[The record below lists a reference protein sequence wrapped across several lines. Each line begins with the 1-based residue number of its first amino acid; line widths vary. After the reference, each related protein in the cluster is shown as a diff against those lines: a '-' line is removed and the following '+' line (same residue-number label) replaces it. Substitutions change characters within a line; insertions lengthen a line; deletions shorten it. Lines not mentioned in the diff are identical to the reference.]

1 MSFKEQLRDEI
12 LPKTVEYYNS
22 GSDINSAIVKAASDF
37 KLNVDQT
44 DRLVETMNTAR
55 VIAHYEKNAEDRT
68 ANCDIADKDTVHRM
82 LFEDK
87 TEKKASFGEPVYDY
101 DFYGTVERNYR
112 SDGTMVKAAE
122 EEKKPKA
129 TDGYSRKQIVE
140 RVVKYASELETRRR
154 FAEERVGMAQALI
167 ATRLSKVARALSAG
181 YEPEERY
188 ALFKV
193 ASTKFP
199 NAVREIEKLVP
210 SQIVK
215 GASAF
220 ARKYRRANV
229 IDDSSVETMKRAAAQ
244 IEQDITNTEKL
255 VDLAKTVAR
264 KEAEVKKLVSD
275 YAKIEKRAYPGDPWD
290 PETDPNKKKK
300 DEGKKKDQEPKKD
313 PWLASTAKN
322 VESAGKIRKSVLS
335 DTKDLHDRVVPT
347 IPGEKALYDYL
358 TSSVISPENID
369 KAIFPERK
377 KDTSL
382 REYINNIRRSSILS
396 ELAADDPILS
406 EADPKALAAAYEMLS
421 NAAPEASLKKE
432 VARAILRQSVNSVAV
447 SPFDTKQWA
456 DLDSVLLK
464 NRAAT
469 A

>member
-12 LPKTVEYYNS
+12 LPKTVEYYNN

-82 LFEDK
+82 LFEDR

-101 DFYGTVERNYR
+101 DFYGTAERNYR
-112 SDGTMVKAAE
+112 SEGTMVKAAE
-122 EEKKPKA
+122 ETKKPKS

-188 ALFKV
+188 ALFKA
-193 ASTKFP
+193 ASVKFP

-210 SQIVK
+210 PQIVK

-229 IDDSSVETMKRAAAQ
+229 IDDSSVETMKQAAAQ
-244 IEQDITNTEKL
+244 IEQDISNTDKL
-255 VDLAKTVAR
+255 ASLARTVAK

-275 YAKIEKRAYPGDPWD
+275 YAVIEKQAVTGDPWD
-290 PETDPNKKKK
+290 PSTNKKKDDKK
-300 DEGKKKDQEPKKD
+300 DGKKDDSKLPTDKAD
-313 PWLASTAKN
+313 SPWMGKAVNSTAK
-322 VESAGKIRKSVLS
+322 A
-335 DTKDLHDRVVPT
+335 TKEVFKNVVPEAPT
-347 IPGEKALYDYL
+347 GVKEIWNYL
-358 TSSVISPENID
+358 QGGYLSPDKID
-369 KAIFPERK
+369 KALLGSEK
-377 KDTSL
+377 KDTGL
-382 REYINNIRRSSILS
+382 KNYVDNIVRSEIISDLY
-396 ELAADDPILS
+396 ANDPVLS
-406 EADPKALAAAYEMLS
+406 EADPEALRTAYENLVEI
-421 NAAPEASLKKE
+421 APQASLKKE
-432 VARAILRQSVNSVAV
+432 IVRAILRQSVNSVAV
-447 SPFDTKQWA
+447 SPFDAKQWA
-456 DLDSVLLK
+456 DLDNVLLK

>member
-154 FAEERVGMAQALI
+154 FAEERVGMAQTLI

-188 ALFKV
+188 ALFKA
-193 ASTKFP
+193 ASVKFP

-210 SQIVK
+210 PQIVK

-229 IDDSSVETMKRAAAQ
+229 IDDSSVETMKQAAAQ
-244 IEQDITNTEKL
+244 IEQDIANTET
-255 VDLAKTVAR
+255 LAKMAETVAKR
-264 KEAEVKKLVSD
+264 EAEVKKLVSD
-275 YAKIEKRAYPGDPWD
+275 YAETEKRAQSTFGPP
-290 PETDPNKKKK
+290 PTKPPKKK
-300 DEGKKKDQEPKKD
+300 DDDRKKGDDDKGRKGKKD
-313 PWLASTAKN
+313 PWISNAAKGTWNGIKN
-322 VESAGKIRKSVLS
+322 VKSRLTSEV
-335 DTKDLHDRVVPT
+335 
-347 IPGEKALYDYL
+347 PGERALYDYL
-358 TSSVISPENID
+358 QGNIFSPETID
-369 KAIFPERK
+369 DALFPQK
-377 KDTSL
+377 PKSTKL
-382 REYINNIRRSSILS
+382 RDIINNMRRSAILS
-396 ELAADDPILS
+396 ELKNDDPILS
-406 EADPKALAAAYEMLS
+406 EADPGAISSAYEMLV
-421 NAAPEASLKKE
+421 NTAPEVSLNKE
-432 VARAILRQSVNSVAV
+432 VTRAILRQSVNSVAV
-447 SPFDTKQWA
+447 SPFDAKQWA
-456 DLDSVLLK
+456 DFDNVLLK
-464 NRAAT
+464 NRAA
-469 A
+469 ASV